1 MTKRRTE
8 SASKEA
14 TRSRAT
20 AGAQR
25 AEPSGALTPSAFQAR
40 QGERDDLVAAWQ
52 NTKERPITTP
62 AVLTAMRRVPRH
74 AFIPPSLA
82 HLAYL
87 DTPLS
92 IGLAQTISQ
101 PYIVALM
108 TQMLDLQPTDRVLE
122 VGTGSGYQAAILA
135 EVAAEV
141 FSVEVIPTLHA
152 RATQTLRALGYGP
165 ARIHTRCADGYAGWP
180 DVGEAPFDAI
190 IVTAAPEQVPSPL
203 LTQLAPGGRLV
214 IPVGDQAHSQQL
226 QRFARDPNG
235 TLTLTLGLPVR
246 FVPMTGRAEPPKI
259 TP

>member
-1 MTKRRTE
+1 M
-8 SASKEA
+8 
-14 TRSRAT
+14 
-20 AGAQR
+20 GAD
-25 AEPSGALTPSAFQAR
+25 PTVPTTPHTLQAR
-40 QGERDDLVAAWQ
+40 QRERDDLVAAWQ
-52 NTKERPITTP
+52 TTKERPITAP
-62 AVLTAMRRVPRH
+62 AVLAAMRRVPRH

-82 HLAYL
+82 HFAYL

-101 PYIVALM
+101 PYVVALM
-108 TQMLDLQPTDRVLE
+108 TQMLDLRPTDRVLE

-141 FSVEVIPTLHA
+141 FSVEVIPALHT

-165 ARIHTRCADGYAGWP
+165 TRIHTRCADGYAGWP

-190 IVTAAPEQVPSPL
+190 IVTAAPVEVPSPL
-203 LTQLAPGGRLV
+203 LAQLAPGGRLV
-214 IPVGDQAHSQQL
+214 IPVGDQAHHQQL

-235 TLTLTLGLPVR
+235 ALTLTLGLPVR
-246 FVPMTGRAEPPKI
+246 FVPMTGRAAPPSP